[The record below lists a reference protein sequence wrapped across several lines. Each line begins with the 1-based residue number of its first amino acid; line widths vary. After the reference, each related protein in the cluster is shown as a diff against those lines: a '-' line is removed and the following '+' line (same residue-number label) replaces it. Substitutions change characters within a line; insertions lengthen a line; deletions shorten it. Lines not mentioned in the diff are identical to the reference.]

1 MGFTKTSEGR
11 VFFKNADNDDLP
23 KTRSTKPTKD
33 PVMPSDNVQMQTL
46 LLLKSLNTKLQ
57 SSKAEGATFK
67 KQLAQYKATIKTLE
81 DKASAQE
88 SNYIDL
94 EQKVANKQSE
104 ASKKT
109 SRVENSVKNTL
120 KQIEEA
126 KNLVKELE
134 RRNAERDGSF
144 ETLKEKVALQKSK
157 DDTLLKRQK
166 SLEVQQKAQGEKMVD
181 NVAVYVALTKR
192 VSETE
197 TRNEALDNKIEDA
210 TSDYL
215 KLDRKIDKAIED
227 RNRILRKVDR
237 IEQAVLETRD
247 ALNAKA
253 MVLLTDQG
261 AVAGVN
267 MPQVNDDILQTD
279 PSVLNRRLQEESLL
293 PWWRRSI
300 RVQGTSLALMMIVVL
315 LLGWILSE
323 AQHPAPITLADN
335 SRAAPPPT
343 ISLHTSSPAEQDQN
357 QTNYA
362 QPTQYSDKAYESAR
376 ETSYENPYD
385 VTPAVGSS
393 FSSHDVNTT
402 SAIQEQAYTH
412 EETAEEIYEKAIQQA
427 AEIPAADSDY
437 GITIHKGYSDEDMS
451 RSDNGNGNA
460 ATAHFDNTIDG
471 AETLDIHNDAQM
483 LAALNSDPERVA
495 RRLNQIEP
503 ESLKIED
510 RSSPPKAV
518 QQAPKQPEAAP
529 IQIQEKIRPVIDDAY
544 IAALKRRIKPDRNLT
559 DIAKKIENQ
568 AFAGVP
574 EAQHDMGAIYVAG
587 HGKIPKNLDK
597 AILWFEE
604 AANNG
609 IANAKY
615 NLGVLHHQGL
625 GVTQSISR
633 AMALYEDAAEL
644 GHPEAQYNLGIA
656 HIEGVG
662 VSYNPKRAAYF
673 FQMAA
678 NKNVTEAAYNLGLI
692 YENGLLGETRPED
705 ALLWY
710 KAAADQG
717 SPEAQSALDQL
728 ATSLGIGIDEVNRI
742 VANLQRAPMHAQ
754 INYGGGSASSNAQSY
769 MTSQVQKELMRRG
782 LYPGPVDGM
791 SGPMTMDAIKA
802 FQTAAGL
809 HVNGRPS
816 QELLSYLKR

>member
-23 KTRSTKPTKD
+23 KTRSAKPTKD
-33 PVMPSDNVQMQTL
+33 PVMPSDTVQMQTL

-57 SSKAEGATFK
+57 SSKAEGTVFK
-67 KQLAQYKATIKTLE
+67 KQLAQYKATIRTLE
-81 DKASAQE
+81 AKASAQE

-94 EQKVANKQSE
+94 EQKVANKQNE

-126 KNLVKELE
+126 KNLVKALE
-134 RRNAERDGSF
+134 RKNAEREGSL
-144 ETLKEKVALQKSK
+144 EALKEKVALQRSK
-157 DDTLLKRQK
+157 DDALLKRQK
-166 SLEVQQKAQGEKMVD
+166 HLEAQQTAQGEKMVD

-279 PSVLNRRLQEESLL
+279 PSVLNRRLQEEKLL

-300 RVQGTSLALMMIVVL
+300 RIQGTSLALIMIVVL

-323 AQHPAPITLADN
+323 AQHPTPTTLADN
-335 SRAAPPPT
+335 ARAAPPPT
-343 ISLHTSSPAEQDQN
+343 ISLHTSSTADRDQPN
-357 QTNYA
+357 HTQT
-362 QPTQYSDKAYESAR
+362 TQYSNKAYETAR
-376 ETSYENPYD
+376 KNPYD
-385 VTPAVGSS
+385 VTPAAGSS
-393 FSSHDVNTT
+393 FSSHDINTT
-402 SAIQEQAYTH
+402 STIQGQAYAH

-427 AEIPAADSDY
+427 ARIPTAESDY

-451 RSDNGNGNA
+451 HDNNGNGNA
-460 ATAHFDNTIDG
+460 VTTHFDNTIDG
-471 AETLDIHNDAQM
+471 EETLDIHNDAQM
-483 LAALNSDPERVA
+483 LEALNNDPDRVA

-503 ESLKIED
+503 QSLTTED
-510 RSSPPKAV
+510 RTGIPTPSAQEAV
-518 QQAPKQPEAAP
+518 PKQLEAAP
-529 IQIQEKIRPVIDDAY
+529 IHKKKAAPLPVINDAY
-544 IAALKRRIKPDRNLT
+544 IAALKRRIKPDKNLT

-587 HGKIPKNLDK
+587 HGKIPKNLAK

-625 GVTQSISR
+625 GVTQNIER
-633 AMALYEDAAEL
+633 AMTLYEDAAEL

-656 HIEGVG
+656 HIEGIG
-662 VSYNPKRAAYF
+662 VAYDPKRAAYF

-692 YENGLLGETRPED
+692 YENGLLGETHPED

-742 VANLQRAPMHAQ
+742 VANLQRSPVQAQ
-754 INYGGGSASSNAQSY
+754 INYGGGSASSNAQNY

-791 SGPMTMDAIKA
+791 SGPMTIDAIKA